1 MARPA
6 GTPPSGPL
14 PAVTGSEA
22 RGMAWA
28 FYNDVAQRL
37 ITLNKLEQR
46 RHLLDRLRALRL
58 PRESAA
64 LDFGCGTGLFAPTF
78 RRAGLRYLGYDIDP
92 RLVAYARWL
101 YRYGRF
107 ISTEA
112 ELRAAAPFEV
122 IVATCCFHHIADDT
136 LSTELARMRSLLA
149 DGGTFV
155 MIDIVLPPGPD
166 PSFLRRQFRKLERGA
181 FVRQPDQYRAI
192 VERHFRV
199 RRVDRD
205 RSHVVSLPRN
215 PVYNDLVILECGT

>member
-1 MARPA
+1 M
-6 GTPPSGPL
+6 
-14 PAVTGSEA
+14 V
-22 RGMAWA
+22 WA
-28 FYNDVAQRL
+28 LFNDVMQRL

-46 RHLLDRLRALRL
+46 RQLLARLRALGVR
-58 PRESAA
+58 PGGSA

-78 RRAGLRYLGYDIDP
+78 RRAGLRYTGYDIDP
-92 RLVAYARWL
+92 RLVAYARRL
-101 YRYGRF
+101 YRGARF
-107 ISTEA
+107 VSSDT

-122 IVATCCFHHIADDT
+122 IVANCCFHHIADDT

-155 MIDIVLPPGPD
+155 MIDIVLPAGPD

-199 RRVDRD
+199 RRVDWD

>member
-1 MARPA
+1 
-6 GTPPSGPL
+6 
-14 PAVTGSEA
+14 
-22 RGMAWA
+22 MAWA
-28 FYNDVAQRL
+28 LYNDVAQRL

-46 RHLLDRLRALRL
+46 RHLLNRLRALGL
-58 PRESAA
+58 PPGSAA

-92 RLVAYARWL
+92 RLVAYAGRL

-107 ISTEA
+107 ISREA
-112 ELRAAAPFEV
+112 DLRAAAPFDV
-122 IVATCCFHHIADDT
+122 IVANCCFHHIADDT

-149 DGGTFV
+149 GGGTFV
-155 MIDIVLPPGPD
+155 MIDIVLPSGHD
-166 PSFLRRQFRKLERGA
+166 PSFLRRQFRRLERGA

-199 RRVDRD
+199 RRVEWD